1 MSGVDKVF
9 AGSAIVGGSLF
20 FVRLVLFFLGYHGGA
35 DTDADAGAGVDV
47 DHDFGG
53 DVGHDFGGHVEAH
66 VGGDV
71 DAHGGELGEAYAV
84 FKLLSFQSVTA
95 FFMMFG
101 LVGLALR
108 KEAELVEAWS
118 LLGALFA
125 GAFSFWVI
133 GKILQVMKGL
143 QSSGTMSMANAIG
156 QEGSVYLSIPAGGIG
171 KVQVTVQDHLGVF
184 SAVSRTGESIRTG
197 ERVTV
202 VSVAAGNTLVVEKL

>member
-1 MSGVDKVF
+1 MTGVDKVF

-20 FVRLVLFFLGYHGGA
+20 FVRLILFFIGYHG
-35 DTDADAGAGVDV
+35 DTDVEVDADVDVDVDV

-53 DVGHDFGGHVEAH
+53 DTDAH
-66 VGGDV
+66 FDGV
-71 DAHGGELGEAYAV
+71 DAHGGGAGEAYAV

-108 KEAELVEAWS
+108 KEAALVEAWS
-118 LLGALFA
+118 LLGAMCA

-133 GKILQVMKGL
+133 GKIMHLMKGL
-143 QSSGTMSMANAIG
+143 QSSGTMTVANAIG
-156 QEGSVYLSIPAGGIG
+156 QEGSIYLTIPAGGVG
-171 KVQVTVQDHLGVF
+171 KVQVTVQDHLRIF
-184 SAVSRTGESIRTG
+184 SAVARKQGRIRTG

-202 VSVAAGNTLVVEKL
+202 VGVSSGNTLVVEKL